1 MVRALSKGRFLAL
14 PPQIQKAYEG
24 PAPLAADGPRL
35 KGDGMEKDETDHSSG
50 KDALDARLDQLTK
63 ALDAK
68 RQGSEEA
75 ARSKSSG
82 SDTGIGKAMGT
93 GFRVASELAAAILVG
108 GLLGWQLD
116 LWVGS
121 TPWFLMIF
129 LILGIVAGFWNVYRL
144 AAKPTGPAD
153 GTGK

>member
-1 MVRALSKGRFLAL
+1 MDKDGTS
-14 PPQIQKAYEG
+14 PKAGE
-24 PAPLAADGPRL
+24 
-35 KGDGMEKDETDHSSG
+35 
-50 KDALDARLDQLTK
+50 DALQARLDELTK

-82 SDTGIGKAMGT
+82 SDTGIGKAMGA

-108 GLLGWQLD
+108 GFLGWQLD
-116 LWVGS
+116 LWFGS

-144 AAKPTGPAD
+144 AAKPTGPMA
-153 GTGK
+153 GTDK